1 MAVLEPGM
9 IFSNE
14 PGYYKE
20 GAYGI
25 RIENLVI
32 VTAPMPIPGGDR
44 PMMGFETITFVPY
57 DRRLIDVTLLDAT
70 ERAWIDAYHRAVRRL
85 VAPAL
90 DGADQAWLEAA
101 TRPL

>member
-1 MAVLEPGM
+1 M
-9 IFSNE
+9 ICSNE

-32 VTAPMPIPGGDR
+32 VTKPEPIVGGDR

-57 DRRLIDVTLLDAT
+57 DRRLIDVGLLDT
-70 ERAWIDAYHRAVRRL
+70 RERAWVDLYHGDVRRL
-85 VAPAL
+85 IQPLLV
-90 DGADQAWLEAA
+90 GADRAWLESA
-101 TRPL
+101 TAPL